1 MRTREQNNN
10 DNNIIISNNWSI
22 CEKILAGIS
31 LFILITCLWYFQYV
45 LSFHQLMEAEGR
57 NKEIENRYEILLL
70 EIERQ
75 EKSITLLE
83 EDIHTLSETFDALN
97 KVEVEMSVEEEIQ
110 TITNLVYELQVEI
123 EKVTLVNDDIRLEL
137 EKCYNN
143 D

>member
-10 DNNIIISNNWSI
+10 DNSIIISNNWSI

-45 LSFHQLMEAEGR
+45 LSFHQLTEAEGR